1 MNFILELVN
10 VLTHNK
16 RSNIGEHMRFI
27 LVLFVALLAAGGWV
41 ANIIKL
47 ISDNTPLAE
56 WTILEI
62 LRVLGLVVVPLGVVM
77 GYI

>member
-1 MNFILELVN
+1 
-10 VLTHNK
+10 
-16 RSNIGEHMRFI
+16 MRFI
-27 LVLFVALLAAGGWV
+27 FVLFVALLAAAGWV

-47 ISDNTPLAE
+47 IATNAPLAE

-62 LRVLGLVVVPLGVVM
+62 LRVLGVVVVPLGVVM